1 MQMKNRDNNL
11 LVIVP
16 VLFAAE
22 ILHNCRCGKE
32 HKKDDGEQYVAQP
45 SDRFCFD
52 MGAAGLIPDRRAAVT
67 QHLPRKPGGDEHHD
81 RDAQPQP
88 FDIGPEGTFP
98 G

>member
-1 MQMKNRDNNL
+1 L
-11 LVIVP
+11 LVVAGGAGAAADKLLIVTD
-16 VLFAAE
+16 
-22 ILHNCRCGKE
+22 CGKE
-32 HKKDDGEQYVAQP
+32 HEKDNGEQYVAQS